1 MSYYESLDVVSMVV
15 GATIARYDVVHING
29 GTRLIKPVTDVDAEG
44 ICGIAQEGGVIGDTI
59 AMAIAGVSKVVC
71 GDEVT
76 RGAQI
81 GSNTT
86 GKVLDLVTG
95 TRMIGIA
102 LASGVENDVIPAI
115 VYVGEKKAADVV
127 A

>member
-86 GKVLDLVTG
+86 DWNRISKWSRERRHSGDRVCRREKSSRCRSLIVL
-95 TRMIGIA
+95 RR
-102 LASGVENDVIPAI
+102 
-115 VYVGEKKAADVV
+115 
-127 A
+127 